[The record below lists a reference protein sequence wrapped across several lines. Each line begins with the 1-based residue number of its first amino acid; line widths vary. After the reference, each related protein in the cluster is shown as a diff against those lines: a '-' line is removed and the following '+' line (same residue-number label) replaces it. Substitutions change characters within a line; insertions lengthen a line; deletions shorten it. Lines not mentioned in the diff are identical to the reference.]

1 MKLIDVDNAEVE
13 VEDSWPN
20 VVTRM
25 FNATTSQ
32 TGLQLVVMTAWLT
45 KRSSFIIGLKKSKK
59 SSLQVG

>member
-1 MKLIDVDNAEVE
+1 
-13 VEDSWPN
+13 
-20 VVTRM
+20 M